1 MNDSPLEHRA
11 APHAPLHRETEP
23 IGLGDRAMVSIE
35 AQVISVE
42 AEDARV
48 VRSAEA
54 RGASDHR
61 VEHGLQVRGRAADRS
76 QDLARRR
83 LLLQRVGQSL
93 LQSLD
98 PRQ

>member
-1 MNDSPLEHRA
+1 
-11 APHAPLHRETEP
+11 
-23 IGLGDRAMVSIE
+23 MVSIE

-61 VEHGLQVRGRAADRS
+61 VEHGLEVRGRAADRP
-76 QDLARRR
+76 QDLRSGR
-83 LLLQRVGQSL
+83 LLLQRLAQGAL
-93 LQSLD
+93 
-98 PRQ
+98 